1 MNWTC
6 PRCQSENQIATD
18 HASQPYPQQ
27 TCASCGLVVD
37 AQVEEPV
44 RPPPL
49 RQDPNPSSAANPT
62 ARRKRRTGSNLGT
75 AIFVLGGLAC
85 AAFGFAASSGITG
98 GLAITGGGL
107 ALIGVAM
114 TYHIGE
120 RLDLILDE
128 LKTANEGRK

>member
-1 MNWTC
+1 
-6 PRCQSENQIATD
+6 
-18 HASQPYPQQ
+18 
-27 TCASCGLVVD
+27 
-37 AQVEEPV
+37 
-44 RPPPL
+44 
-49 RQDPNPSSAANPT
+49 
-62 ARRKRRTGSNLGT
+62 LGT